1 MSKSRRLIP
10 LLATVSL
17 AMAAPCI
24 ADSMRCGN
32 RLIVDGD
39 TAGKLRSRCGEPAT
53 ISRSTMLRA
62 PVAWFNGRLVRVGHG
77 AIEVP
82 VETWEYNFGPTRL
95 LQRVRIEDG
104 LVTAI
109 DTLGYGY
116 P

>member
-1 MSKSRRLIP
+1 MSKLRRFGP
-10 LLATVSL
+10 LLATISL
-17 AMAAPCI
+17 AVAAPCV

-39 TAGKLRSRCGEPAT
+39 TAGKLRSRCGEPVA
-53 ISRSTMLRA
+53 ISRSTVLRA
-62 PVAWFNGRLVRVGHG
+62 PLAWFNGRPVRVGHG
-77 AIEVP
+77 FIEVP
-82 VETWEYNFGPTRL
+82 VETWEYNFGPNRL
-95 LQRVRIEDG
+95 LMRVRIEDG